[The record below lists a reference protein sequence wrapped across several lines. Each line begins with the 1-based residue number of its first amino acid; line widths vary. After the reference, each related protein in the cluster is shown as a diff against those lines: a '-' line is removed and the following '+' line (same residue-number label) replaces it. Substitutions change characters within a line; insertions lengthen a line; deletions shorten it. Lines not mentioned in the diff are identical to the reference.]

1 MVSRVCGIAGLW
13 VRGGARLDV
22 LEAATQRMAGVLE
35 HRGPDGRGRWS
46 DPFVGVGL
54 GHTRLSIIDLS
65 ETGDQ
70 PMVDHSGS
78 TLIVFNGEIY
88 NYLELRATLESDG
101 VKFRGT
107 SDTEVLL
114 ALYAKFGLECLAQL
128 RGMFAF
134 AIWDGAERRLVLA
147 RDRVGKKPL
156 YYWAP
161 DARTLC
167 FASEI
172 KAVRAAS
179 PTDPGIDSA
188 ALNDYLRFGFV
199 GGPRTIYRGI
209 RQVPPGHAL
218 VSTAPPETR
227 VVRYWQ
233 PEWSPKKQVSFDE
246 AVERTGGLLR
256 ESVNL
261 RLRADVPVGVLLSGG
276 IDSGLITSF
285 AARKT
290 AATCKTFSI
299 GFENEEFDER
309 PLARAVARRYA
320 TDHHEVLLRPDVS
333 ALIPKV
339 AWHYDQPFA
348 DASAV
353 PTFAVAEYARRHVKV
368 VLTGDGGDESFAG
381 YRRDL
386 SAALLSSFTRLAGAR
401 ALTGASRLLG
411 RLLPV
416 PRSHRDPYAL
426 GYRFIR
432 GLSVDEAARM
442 VVWSSDGFSDEER
455 LQLGQAPE
463 SEPDE
468 SGAFEALIG
477 SLGRLGLLDRALA
490 LDLLWILPYDLLA
503 KVDIATMAHGL
514 EARSPF
520 LDQELVGWA
529 LELPETIRLGGIETK
544 PILRSLAR
552 KYLPSLVSRG
562 PKRGFEVPLYR
573 WVSHDLRELRD
584 DLVLSRSGL
593 LASIFDRRK
602 LERLLRDPVR
612 GSRVRWAQLR
622 WILIMLAAWDLYAD
636 GAAARA
642 SS

>member
-1 MVSRVCGIAGLW
+1 MEAADVCGIAGLW
-13 VRGGARLDV
+13 VRGGARLEA
-22 LEAATQRMAGVLE
+22 LEASTRRMTAVLE
-35 HRGPDGRGRWS
+35 HRGPDGRGWWCDQS
-46 DPFVGVGL
+46 VGVGL

-65 ETGDQ
+65 DTGDQ

-78 TLIVFNGEIY
+78 TLIAFNGEIY
-88 NYLELRATLESDG
+88 NYVELRATLESDG

-114 ALYAKFGLECLAQL
+114 ALYAKLGLECVAQL

-167 FASEI
+167 FGSEI

-179 PTDPGIDSA
+179 STDPGIDSA

-199 GGPRTIYRGI
+199 GGARTIYRGI
-209 RQVPPGHAL
+209 RQIPPGHVL

-227 VVRYWQ
+227 LAPYWR
-233 PEWSPKKQVSFDE
+233 PEWTPKKSVSFDE
-246 AVERTGGLLR
+246 AVERTGVLLR

-261 RLRADVPVGVLLSGG
+261 RLRADVPVGILLSGG

-285 AARKT
+285 AARK
-290 AATCKTFSI
+290 AGAKCKTFSI

-309 PLARAVARRYA
+309 SLARAVAERYA
-320 TDHHEVLLRPDVS
+320 TEHHEVLLRPDVS
-333 ALIPKV
+333 SLIPKL

-401 ALTGASRLLG
+401 ALTGASRLLE
-411 RLLPV
+411 RLLPA

-442 VVWSSDGFSDEER
+442 VVWSSDGFSDDER
-455 LQLGQAPE
+455 LQLGQAPD
-463 SEPDE
+463 SERKE
-468 SGAFEALIG
+468 SGAFEALIA

-490 LDLLWILPYDLLA
+490 LDLLWILPHDLLV

-520 LDQELVGWA
+520 LDQELVRWA
-529 LELPETIRLGGIETK
+529 LELPEPIRLGGIETK
-544 PILRSLAR
+544 PILRRLAR
-552 KYLPSLVSRG
+552 KYLPTLVSKG

-573 WVSHDLRELRD
+573 WVSQDLREFCD
-584 DLVLSRSGL
+584 DLVLSPSGL

-622 WILIMLAAWDLYAD
+622 WILIMLAAWDRYSA
-636 GAAARA
+636 GAA
-642 SS
+642 S

>member
-1 MVSRVCGIAGLW
+1 MCGIAGLW
-13 VRGGARLDV
+13 ARDGARVEALD
-22 LEAATQRMAGVLE
+22 ATTRRMADALG
-35 HRGPDGRGRWS
+35 HRGPDGRRFWT
-46 DPFVGVGL
+46 DPVAGVGL

-70 PMVDHSGS
+70 PMVDRSGS
-78 TLIVFNGEIY
+78 TVIVFNGEIY
-88 NYLELRATLESDG
+88 NYLELRAELEADG
-101 VKFRGT
+101 IKFRGT

-114 ALYAKFGLECLAQL
+114 ALYAKLGLDCLGQL

-134 AIWDGAERRLVLA
+134 AIWDGVERRLVLA
-147 RDRVGKKPL
+147 RDRMGKKPL

-161 DARTLC
+161 DGRTLC

-172 KAVRAAS
+172 KALRAAS
-179 PTDPGIDSA
+179 PSDPGIDSA

-199 GGPRTIYRGI
+199 GGTRTIYRGI
-209 RQVPPGHAL
+209 QQVPPGYAF
-218 VSTAPPETR
+218 VATAPPQTR
-227 VVRYWQ
+227 AVRYWQ
-233 PEWSPKKQVSFDE
+233 PEWVPKKLVSFEE
-246 AVERTGGLLR
+246 AVERTGVLLR

-285 AARKT
+285 AARK
-290 AATCKTFSI
+290 AGATCKTFSV

-309 PLARAVARRYA
+309 PTARAVARRYA

-333 ALIPKV
+333 GLIPKV

-348 DASAV
+348 DASAL

-386 SAALLSSFTRLAGAR
+386 SAALLSSFTRLAGTR
-401 ALTGASRLLG
+401 VLTGVSRVLG

-442 VVWSSDGFSDEER
+442 VVWSSDGFSDDER
-455 LQLGQAPE
+455 LQLGQAPVSRGE
-463 SEPDE
+463 E
-468 SGAFEALIG
+468 SGAFEALIASLGGLG
-477 SLGRLGLLDRALA
+477 SLDRTLA
-490 LDLLWILPYDLLA
+490 LDLLWILPYDLLV
-503 KVDIATMAHGL
+503 KMDIATMAHGL

-520 LDQELVGWA
+520 LDQDVVRWA
-529 LELPETIRLGGIETK
+529 LMLPEAIRLGGIETK
-544 PILRSLAR
+544 PVLRRLAR
-552 KYLPSLVSRG
+552 RYLPTLVSKG

-573 WVSHDLRELRD
+573 WVSTDLRELRD
-584 DLVLSRSGL
+584 DLVLSPSGL
-593 LASIFDRRK
+593 LTSIFDRRQ
-602 LERLLRDPVR
+602 LEQFLRAPVR

-622 WILIMLAAWDLYAD
+622 WILIMLAAWDRYAA
-636 GAAARA
+636 GAAAGRA
-642 SS
+642 S